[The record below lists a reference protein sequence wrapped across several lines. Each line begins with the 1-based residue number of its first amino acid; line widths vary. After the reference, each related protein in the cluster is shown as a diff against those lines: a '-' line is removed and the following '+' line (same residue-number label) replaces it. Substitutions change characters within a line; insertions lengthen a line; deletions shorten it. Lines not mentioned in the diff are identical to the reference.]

1 MMIFLTKIK
10 SAPVQ
15 TYISIFFIVLF
26 SQLNAQE
33 NQSINL
39 QLGVVALQSDSITNE
54 NPAAFIST
62 KLLEN
67 LASCLIFSIDN
78 PEIIKNVM
86 TREMNNKITNLQKE
100 LGALKEKLDMTSF
113 IIDKNRKQKSYL
125 DALKALQQ
133 KQQEYEK
140 LQIQNVVPTTK
151 QLKISVVQKLYN
163 NSINNPLIFCEQNK
177 LDFLVFGTIR
187 VIDTL
192 FLVSIK
198 LYSAISQEIIYS
210 TTIVGNN
217 TTIAQN
223 VFDTARSIAET
234 VLEKKL
240 CVIKFNGNPSTASIY
255 VNDVKLDSMTYVCL
269 DAEKLS
275 IQITARGYTKHVDE
289 LSLVQGTSYS
299 YSFELKPIPLK
310 TISIITVPDNA
321 DVYVNAIP
329 AGQSPLQLEV
339 NTDQDIVTVD
349 KDDYT
354 QVQVTLNTI
363 TDELVINLEKNN
375 GMTFE
380 DTFEQAK
387 SRFYKSLGWFV
398 LSLPLSTLSYGSFM
412 SIYQTEL
419 ELQQKV
425 LTGQISVSEAIY
437 AEQQLNTRFWLYQ
450 SAFWVSLALSSGL
463 GINTIINLI
472 RYISTM

>member
-113 IIDKNRKQKSYL
+113 IIDKNRKQKAYR

>member
-1 MMIFLTKIK
+1 MQIC
-10 SAPVQ
+10 
-15 TYISIFFIVLF
+15 ISIFFIVLF

-67 LASCLIFSIDN
+67 LASYLIFPIDN

-86 TREMNNKITNLQKE
+86 TRETNNKITNLQKE

-113 IIDKNRKQKSYL
+113 IIDKNRKQKAYL

>member
-1 MMIFLTKIK
+1 MIFLTKIK

>member
-1 MMIFLTKIK
+1 M
-10 SAPVQ
+10 Q

>member
-1 MMIFLTKIK
+1 M
-10 SAPVQ
+10 Q

-113 IIDKNRKQKSYL
+113 IIDKNRKQKAYR

>member
-1 MMIFLTKIK
+1 MIFLTKIK

-113 IIDKNRKQKSYL
+113 IIDKNRKQKAYR

>member
-1 MMIFLTKIK
+1 
-10 SAPVQ
+10 VQ

-113 IIDKNRKQKSYL
+113 IIDKNRKQKAYR

>member
-1 MMIFLTKIK
+1 MIFLTKIK
-10 SAPVQ
+10 SALVQ

-113 IIDKNRKQKSYL
+113 IIDKNRKQKAYR

>member
-10 SAPVQ
+10 SALVQ

-113 IIDKNRKQKSYL
+113 IIDKNRKQKAYR